1 MYVPLESVNLFLYID
16 NMMIYPLK
24 YNRLDINPSIQEI
37 YPYYILLSKKRWVE
51 NSNLSFEVGDLDE
64 NKMIQLDE
72 NFFLYPEPFSF
83 SKVKNIYF
91 QKEEQMKISVSNL
104 TISTAPF
111 PKQLLRLDESPE
123 HIPVPKRKRIAKPKE
138 NFERKLRLFSKYLG
152 ALAVT
157 KNVIGVETDFPKNR
171 YFIEQKYREIEKIVL
186 RKKEVQAISRD
197 LIEKF
202 AKREKIELEK
212 SWGFYKLDKIP
223 TKSLTYLLVILEKY
237 DYKMNDNLAGL
248 IEQNQNL
255 EKELQNTFLLLYGL
269 MLGYHKLP
277 FKGEVD
283 TKFRFDKEEDFQILE
298 DIYKVAFE
306 DKISKKER
314 IEILKKTDFSKVEM
328 WELVS
333 KFQVSEKILKSEI
346 RKVSKDFEVFE
357 KFGIRA
363 SKEMKI
369 SKLEKIL
376 ESGNFTNLELA
387 EKLGVST
394 RTIRSYLKIKNR
406 EKEL

>member
-1 MYVPLESVNLFLYID
+1 
-16 NMMIYPLK
+16 
-24 YNRLDINPSIQEI
+24 
-37 YPYYILLSKKRWVE
+37 
-51 NSNLSFEVGDLDE
+51 
-64 NKMIQLDE
+64 
-72 NFFLYPEPFSF
+72 
-83 SKVKNIYF
+83 
-91 QKEEQMKISVSNL
+91 
-104 TISTAPF
+104 
-111 PKQLLRLDESPE
+111 
-123 HIPVPKRKRIAKPKE
+123 
-138 NFERKLRLFSKYLG
+138 
-152 ALAVT
+152 
-157 KNVIGVETDFPKNR
+157 
-171 YFIEQKYREIEKIVL
+171 
-186 RKKEVQAISRD
+186 

-283 TKFRFDKEEDFQILE
+283 TKFRFDKEEDFKILE

-314 IEILKKTDFSKVEM
+314 IEILKTTDFSKVEM

-333 KFQVSEKILKSEI
+333 KFQVSEKVIKSEI
-346 RKVSKDFEVFE
+346 RQISKDLEVFE
-357 KFGIRA
+357 KFGIRVP
-363 SKEMKI
+363 KEMRI
-369 SKLEKIL
+369 AKLENIL
-376 ESGNFTNLELA
+376 ESGSFTNLELA
-387 EKLGVST
+387 RKLRVSVGT
-394 RTIRSYLKIKNR
+394 VKKYLK
-406 EKEL
+406 ESF